1 MGNAVTRYIKKHYR
15 RITVRKEVYE
25 RIKRIAEENSMPMT
39 DAVKML
45 VEFYEEYG
53 RKGGGSV

>member
-1 MGNAVTRYIKKHYR
+1 MGRALSRYIVKHYKK
-15 RITVRKEVYE
+15 ITVKRELYE
-25 RIKRIAEENSMPMT
+25 RIKKLAEEKQMPMT
-39 DAVKML
+39 EVIRML